1 MALMKRFVIIIFA
14 LILPATASGFCFEDA
29 GNEYGVSPLI
39 LWSISQHESAMNP
52 AAICRNVNGT
62 YDYGL
67 MQINSSW
74 AKVLGTGHWMKLGD
88 PCTNVRT
95 GAWILA
101 QCVRRHGYNWKA
113 VGCYHSNTPGRRE
126 RYAGRI
132 ASIIAAKTTLRLSSR
147 LVPWNV
153 SPKPPDPLS
162 GKREPEPGSM

>member
-1 MALMKRFVIIIFA
+1 MKLFAFII
-14 LILPATASGFCFEDA
+14 LTMLLPAAASAFCFEEA
-29 GNEYGVSPLI
+29 GNEYGVSPLL
-39 LWSISQHESAMNP
+39 LWSIAKHESGMDP
-52 AAICRNVNGT
+52 KAICRNVNGT

-74 AKVLGTGHWMKLGD
+74 AKALGAGRWMRLGD

-132 ASIIAAKTTLRLSSR
+132 ASIIAGQTRLGLSSPLQSQYVFSR
-147 LVPWNV
+147 
-153 SPKPPDPLS
+153 PPDPLPDPWNDVF
-162 GKREPEPGSM
+162 GKPL

>member
-1 MALMKRFVIIIFA
+1 MKLITFITLSLFIPAMASA
-14 LILPATASGFCFEDA
+14 FCFEEA
-29 GNEYGVSPLI
+29 GNEYGVSPLL
-39 LWSISQHESAMNP
+39 LWSIAKQESGMNP
-52 AAICRNVNGT
+52 AAICRNGNGT

-74 AKVLGTGHWMKLGD
+74 ASVLGKKTWKKLGD

-101 QCVRRHGYNWKA
+101 QCVRRHGYNWRA

-132 ASIIAAKTTLRLSSR
+132 ASIIAGRTMKLPEPVMPWIVSR
-147 LVPWNV
+147 
-153 SPKPPDPLS
+153 KPPDPLPDPW
-162 GKREPEPGSM
+162 REAFGTPL